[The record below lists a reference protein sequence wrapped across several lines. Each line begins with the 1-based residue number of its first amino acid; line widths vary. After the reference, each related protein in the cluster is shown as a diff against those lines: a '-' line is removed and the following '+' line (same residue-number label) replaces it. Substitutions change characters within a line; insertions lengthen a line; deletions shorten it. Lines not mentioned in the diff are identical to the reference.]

1 MTQSYCLID
10 DEGRECTLCHEYKPW
25 SEFSRK
31 ARSSTGYASR
41 CKECYKLYYPEPS
54 INGNKLPNMAAKK
67 RWVCMYDPQNFFAGS
82 FSTMEF
88 ELGLESGIWP
98 HDSVWY
104 NRDTRCYYRI
114 AQKTAKFKNKMAMS
128 QFVGWRRNG
137 AQHEK
142 PPVAERQAYAR

>member
-1 MTQSYCLID
+1 MTQYLID
-10 DEGRECTLCHEYKPW
+10 DEGRECIYCHEYKPW
-25 SEFSRK
+25 REYNTHMGRPNNKSSACRECRSRETIRERK
-31 ARSSTGYASR
+31 ARGTVDMG
-41 CKECYKLYYPEPS
+41 
-54 INGNKLPNMAAKK
+54 AKK

-137 AQHEK
+137 AEHEK